1 MAKRVFMGLVT
12 AWRLAGRPT
21 SLSSSSVKATIEGV
35 VLAPSAFSS
44 TLGLEPSI
52 TATHELVVPRS
63 MPMTL
68 AISSILSFAADRPG
82 PMSAHGIPEI
92 PNDLQERS
100 PRAALGMPAYI
111 GGAGIACNGRRPS
124 LRPAGLS
131 RLLIGVERTRM
142 GGRP

>member
-1 MAKRVFMGLVT
+1 MAKSVFIGLVT
-12 AWRLAGRPT
+12 PCRFAGRPT
-21 SLSSSSVKATIEGV
+21 SLSASSVNATIEGV

-68 AISSILSFAADRPG
+68 AISSILSFAADRPSPKLAPG
-82 PMSAHGIPEI
+82 FPEA

-100 PRAALGMPAYI
+100 PRAALVMLGYI
-111 GGAGIACNGRRPS
+111 GGAGMACNGRDP
-124 LRPAGLS
+124 
-131 RLLIGVERTRM
+131 
-142 GGRP
+142 